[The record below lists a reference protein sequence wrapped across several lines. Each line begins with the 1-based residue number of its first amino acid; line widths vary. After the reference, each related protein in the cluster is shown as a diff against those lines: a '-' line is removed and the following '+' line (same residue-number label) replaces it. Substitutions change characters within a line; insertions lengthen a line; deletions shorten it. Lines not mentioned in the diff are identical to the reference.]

1 MAIRHGLVDSTNFVP
16 PSGKVFEDWMVD
28 GYYDASQNLEF
39 RSVFSDDKLKN
50 DEKIFTLTHITH
62 ILIC

>member
-1 MAIRHGLVDSTNFVP
+1 MDITMLLKISSLG
-16 PSGKVFEDWMVD
+16 
-28 GYYDASQNLEF
+28 Q
-39 RSVFSDDKLKN
+39 FSPDDKLKN